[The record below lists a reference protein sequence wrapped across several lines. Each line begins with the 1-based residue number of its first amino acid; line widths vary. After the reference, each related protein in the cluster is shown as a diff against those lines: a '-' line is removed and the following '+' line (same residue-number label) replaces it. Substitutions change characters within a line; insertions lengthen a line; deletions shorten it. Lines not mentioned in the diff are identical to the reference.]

1 MRKKFVAGNWK
12 MNLDRTGAK
21 ALAAGLAEKLS
32 KSDIKDKIDVAVCPP
47 FVHLPAVIE
56 ALNESRTLIQFTEK
70 NGGKLEDCPI
80 GVGAQDVYF
89 EANGAFTGEISVEM
103 LRDIGCRHVII
114 GHWARRHVIVE
125 TDDLINKKLKA
136 ALAGGLEPILCIG
149 ELLSERKANQ
159 TEAVIERQLRQGLA
173 DVTVEELARV
183 TIAYE
188 PVWAIG
194 TGVTA
199 TPGQAQEAHDFSR
212 SIIKDMFTDE
222 AATAIRIQYGGS
234 VKPTNAKELF
244 QQPDVDG
251 GLIGGASLQVDDFW
265 PILEAG
271 AKAS

>member
-1 MRKKFVAGNWK
+1 MRKIFVAGNWK
-12 MNLDRTGAK
+12 MNLDLAGAK
-21 ALAAGLAEKLS
+21 ALANGLRKKIEQSAW
-32 KSDIKDKIDVAVCPP
+32 KDKIDVAVCPP
-47 FVHLPAVIE
+47 FVYLPAVVE
-56 ALNESRTLIQFTEK
+56 ELADS
-70 NGGKLEDCPI
+70 PI

-89 EANGAFTGEISVEM
+89 EPNGAFTGEISVEM
-103 LRDIGCRHVII
+103 LKDIGCRYAII
-114 GHWARRHVIVE
+114 GHSERRHVMGE

-149 ELLSERKANQ
+149 ELLSERQANQ
-159 TEAVIERQLRQGLA
+159 TEAVVERQLRQGLA
-173 DVTVEELARV
+173 EVTAEELAKV

-199 TPGQAQEAHDFSR
+199 TPDQAQEAHDFSR
-212 SIIKDMFTDE
+212 SIIKDIFSGE
-222 AATAIRIQYGGS
+222 AAVVIRIQYGGS

-251 GLIGGASLQVDDFW
+251 GLIGGASLKVADFW

-271 AKAS
+271 AKVS